1 MDYFKESETVSCPT
15 CGRLRVGRGPTSE
28 FYDLP
33 DYYTVIEFMPK
44 YHYQALIWYNGGS
57 WQIQENALTP
67 PRRADVHR
75 ARLVF

>member
-1 MDYFKESETVSCPT
+1 MDYFKESETVS
-15 CGRLRVGRGPTSE
+15 LPTSE

-57 WQIQENALTP
+57 WQIQENTSQ
-67 PRRADVHR
+67 
-75 ARLVF
+75 RLVF